1 MKKYVTSIDTSN
13 AVRDVVKS
21 HGATLDYSKVGE
33 ANVVQKMIE
42 LNAEAGGEGSSA
54 GFIIPEFNMCRDGIM
69 AGAIISSSSE
79 KVIEECMTMASKYK
93 VIRSKI
99 PIDSSKYSS
108 LIGKLE
114 DKYKEDAYDLL
125 KLDGLK
131 VLIDDNSWILIRP
144 SNTEHALRISIES
157 EPDKVSELYKNT
169 KERVISIYE
178 QIK

>member
-1 MKKYVTSIDTSN
+1 MKSY
-13 AVRDVVKS
+13 
-21 HGATLDYSKVGE
+21 GATLDYSKVGE

-42 LNAEAGGEGSSA
+42 LSAEAGGEGSSA

-108 LIGKLE
+108 LIEKLE
-114 DKYKEDAYDLL
+114 DKFKEDSYDLL

-131 VLIDDNSWILIRP
+131 VFVDDNSWILIRP

-157 EPDKVSELYKNT
+157 EPDKVSELYKKM